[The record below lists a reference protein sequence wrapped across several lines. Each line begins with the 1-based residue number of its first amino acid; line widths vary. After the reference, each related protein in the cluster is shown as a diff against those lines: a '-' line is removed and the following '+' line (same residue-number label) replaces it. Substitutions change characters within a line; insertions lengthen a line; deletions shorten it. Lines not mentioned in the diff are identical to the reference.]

1 MLQGVDLV
9 EGEIVDGFLLSALN
23 KTVVVVDKFLQVR
36 LTERGC
42 HWPWLTVHDRFT
54 CSPTPTLPRP
64 RSKDL
69 FQNCTSHFSLLAVFL
84 VMKFFQS

>member
-42 HWPWLTVHDRFT
+42 
-54 CSPTPTLPRP
+54 
-64 RSKDL
+64 
-69 FQNCTSHFSLLAVFL
+69 N
-84 VMKFFQS
+84 